1 MPEPLAK
8 KVLLIGWDAAD
19 WKIATPLVD
28 QGLMPTL
35 DDLVSHGVMGNLAT
49 LRPILSPMLWN
60 SIATGM
66 RADKHGIHG
75 FMEPDTHTG
84 GVRPVTST
92 SRKVKAIWN
101 ILTQRGYRT
110 HVLGWFAGH
119 PAEPVNGISV
129 SDLYPYAQA
138 PLDKPWPLPP
148 GAVHPETLRDTFAEL
163 RMHPGEV
170 TEAAILPW
178 ILKAGEIDQEKDK
191 GLASF
196 AKILAENLSIHNAAT
211 WILHAQPWDFMA
223 VYYNGID
230 HFCHAFMHFHPPRM
244 EGIPEDKF
252 ELYKDVVNNAY
263 RFHDMCLRTLVQLAG
278 PETTVMLVSDHGFHS
293 DHLRPRGIPNE
304 PAGPAVQHRQFGVI
318 AMRGQHIKE
327 DERIYGATLL
337 DVTPTILTLF
347 GLPVGEDMDGRVLV
361 QAFNEPPEVTRI
373 PSWDK
378 LPGECGMH
386 PADLRM
392 DPAAAQAVLQQFVAL
407 GYIQPPNENQQKA
420 VEVAVREAN
429 YNLARVYLDSR
440 RPRLALP
447 LLEEIVKGSDEARF
461 RQHLAQCHYMLGQR
475 EEAKRILEDLIANP
489 PKPPKPPDPANAA
502 AEDQA
507 VGAKLVPPPEFGHV
521 QHGQDG
527 RATRHGLPARAGWV
541 EAPAEGQA
549 ASPVAAARA
558 DAVAEQVAAAAAAPA
573 AEDQAVGAGQAP
585 PTHGQDGHA
594 TGHGLPARAGEAS
607 PVAVVTEQTAEQARG
622 NDVAVT
628 TPTPWAEW
636 LMGVIHFEE
645 GNTDEA
651 LACLLRAEQADPRLP
666 NLHLRIGETYLRRQQ
681 LDDAE
686 RAFRR
691 ALEIDGDSA
700 EAHLGFAQ
708 VHLRRRQDEDAAEES
723 LVAVGLQHFL
733 PLGHYSLGVALA
745 RLGHPHRATVAFE
758 TAVSMLPGLVNGHR
772 WLAALHARPGGDL
785 EKAGAHRK
793 LAADLMKRRREQLAA
808 VASGK

>member
-1 MPEPLAK
+1 MPDPLAK
-8 KVLLIGWDAAD
+8 KLLLIGWDAAD
-19 WKIATPLVD
+19 WKIATPLMD
-28 QGLMPTL
+28 QGLMPAL

-84 GVRPVTST
+84 GVQPVTST

-101 ILTQRGYRT
+101 ILTQEGYRT

-119 PAEPVNGISV
+119 PAEPINGTSV

-148 GAVHPETLRDTFAEL
+148 GAVHPESLRDTFAEL
-163 RMHPGEV
+163 RMHPAEV
-170 TEAAILPW
+170 TEAAILAW
-178 ILKAGEIDQEKDK
+178 IPKAAEIDQEKDK

-211 WILHAQPWDFMA
+211 WILHTQPWDFMA

-252 ELYKDVVNNAY
+252 EMYKDVVNNAY

-318 AMRGQHIKE
+318 AMRGPHIKG
-327 DERIYGATLL
+327 DERIYGATLV

-361 QAFNEPPEVTRI
+361 QAFDEPPEVTRI
-373 PSWDK
+373 PSWEQV
-378 LPGECGMH
+378 PGECGMH

-475 EEAKRILEDLIANP
+475 SEAKRILEDLIANP
-489 PKPPKPPDPANAA
+489 PKPPKPPEPADQRPDNQAEAA
-502 AEDQA
+502 T
-507 VGAKLVPPPEFGHV
+507 LVPPDGQADSPAVAAGDQGVEAGLGPPT
-521 QHGQDG
+521 HGEDG
-527 RATRHGLPARAGWV
+527 RATLHGLAAREGEANPAPAVTVQIGGVEQPATAADSATVPSAAAEVTQRAG
-541 EAPAEGQA
+541 AK
-549 ASPVAAARA
+549 
-558 DAVAEQVAAAAAAPA
+558 APA
-573 AEDQAVGAGQAP
+573 A
-585 PTHGQDGHA
+585 
-594 TGHGLPARAGEAS
+594 AS
-607 PVAVVTEQTAEQARG
+607 IENRQSAIENRPH
-622 NDVAVT
+622 
-628 TPTPWAEW
+628 PWAEW

-651 LACLLRAEQADPRLP
+651 LACLLRAEQADPLLL

-691 ALEIDGDSA
+691 ALQIDGDSA
-700 EAHLGFAQ
+700 EAHLGLAQ

-745 RLGHPHRATVAFE
+745 RLGHPYRATVAFE

-793 LAADLMKRRREQLAA
+793 LAADLMKRRREQSKA
-808 VASGK
+808 VASGQ